1 MSNAACHA
9 SLSAPPS
16 LPAAAPALAQS
27 PMPRV
32 DASPALLALN
42 DPLEWSAFSKE
53 LMGSGGLWESQV
65 VVQGMHCAACA
76 MTVEQLLRQVPGVHS
91 ARVSA
96 ASQRASVIWDSARVL
111 PAQWMGQVQTQGY
124 ALLPANDALAI
135 DVRRKERRA
144 ALWRWLVAGLCMMQ
158 VMMYAYPAYTAAP
171 GDLSRDMEQLLR
183 WASWVLSLPV
193 LLFSCGPF
201 FSSAWRD
208 LRVRRI
214 GMDLPV
220 ALGIAATFAVS
231 SAGTFEPAG
240 PFGREVYFDSLTMF
254 VFFLL
259 SGRWLELRL
268 RERTAGALDVVFNR
282 LPDSVERL
290 GADGSAERVAA
301 RRVRVGDVLR
311 VYAGETF
318 PADSVVLQGQSAV
331 DEAMLTGESRPL
343 ARGPGDAVLA
353 GSHNLGGTLRVRV
366 DKAGSDTR
374 FARIV
379 ALMQS
384 AATEQPQL
392 ARLADRLA
400 KPFLIG
406 VLLAAALVALWWWP
420 RDPAHAMM
428 LAVAVLVVTCPCAL
442 SLATPAAMLAAAG
455 RLATGGVLV
464 RRLQALETLA
474 RVDTLV
480 FDKTGTL
487 STDAQQLA
495 AIQCRAGLSPQ
506 TALAMAAALAGHSR
520 HPAAKALHAAAQAQA
535 AQANEERAAQEWLAS
550 EVQEIAGLGITA
562 KVQAV
567 DAMTTLA
574 VGGLGTSG
582 APFAMRLGSA
592 QFCGLPQASGDA
604 SSVILADAQAWLAT
618 FTLRE
623 VLRPD
628 AQACVHD
635 LSAMGLAVHLL
646 SGDAPGPV
654 ALAAAQLGI
663 APHRVHAR
671 CTPDDKLTRLRQLQ
685 AQGATVAM
693 VGDGMNDAPV
703 LAGAHVAFAFGQASS
718 LAQSQADLVVLGSE
732 LGAITDTLVLA
743 RKTMRVVR
751 QNLVWALLYNAAC
764 VPLAVAGYLPAWL
777 AGLGMATSSLLV
789 VANAARLAR
798 PAGLTP

>member
-9 SLSAPPS
+9 SLSATPS

-42 DPLEWSAFSKE
+42 DPLEWPAFSKE

-208 LRVRRI
+208 LRARRM

-268 RERTAGALDVVFNR
+268 RERTAGALDAVFNR

-379 ALMQS
+379 ALMQA

-535 AQANEERAAQEWLAS
+535 AQANEGTAAQEWLAS

-574 VGGLGTSG
+574 ADGLGTSG
-582 APFAMRLGSA
+582 ASFAMRLGSA
-592 QFCGLPQASGDA
+592 QFCGLPQSSGDA
-604 SSVILADAQAWLAT
+604 SSVILADAHAWLAT

-628 AQACVHD
+628 AQTCVHD

-654 ALAAAQLGI
+654 ALVATQLGI
-663 APHRVHAR
+663 APQRAHAR

-777 AGLGMATSSLLV
+777 AGLGLATSSLLV